1 MPPQRLPLRR
11 YVTPGLTLAALALA
25 GCTSYEAQP
34 PDLGAVLA
42 ELQSIAL
49 AEVDAEEV
57 APITTAFDASNGLTR
72 LEASALAVRRNP
84 GLRALRAQIGVAEA
98 GLVQAGLLADPVIG
112 WDGMDAA
119 AGAIVLGK
127 PESPSW
133 LAGFS
138 LTWTL
143 PRPGELDAKEGV
155 ARAGIQAAGARLIR
169 AEWLLVRD
177 VQLAYVR
184 LLAAR
189 ARAAQTRRLQA
200 IARRALD
207 FFARARQAGAAT
219 ALEAGLASAAATTVA
234 ADLLLAENAEV
245 QARQALNGLLGLPPE
260 LDWELEDPLG
270 PLPSDPLLGD
280 AAALV
285 RESLERRPDL
295 QQTLA
300 SYQRAEEALRLQVA
314 RQWPQLSIGTSF
326 SLQLP
331 IFSQL
336 NQPAIETATKARDA
350 ARAQLRAQ
358 IHEVRRAIWAAR
370 VEDEQ
375 AGALLAL
382 YRDRVAPQAEEILR
396 LTERA
401 FAAREVT
408 PLEILTA
415 QRQVLESQAR
425 FIDARL
431 RGAEAR
437 IRLES
442 ACGRLLP
449 TARTPLPP
457 SAETEEDSP

>member
-1 MPPQRLPLRR
+1 M
-11 YVTPGLTLAALALA
+11 
-25 GCTSYEAQP
+25 
-34 PDLGAVLA
+34 
-42 ELQSIAL
+42 
-49 AEVDAEEV
+49 
-57 APITTAFDASNGLTR
+57 
-72 LEASALAVRRNP
+72 
-84 GLRALRAQIGVAEA
+84 
-98 GLVQAGLLADPVIG
+98 
-112 WDGMDAA
+112 
-119 AGAIVLGK
+119 
-127 PESPSW
+127 
-133 LAGFS
+133 
-138 LTWTL
+138 
-143 PRPGELDAKEGV
+143 
-155 ARAGIQAAGARLIR
+155 
-169 AEWLLVRD
+169 
-177 VQLAYVR
+177 
-184 LLAAR
+184 
-189 ARAAQTRRLQA
+189 
-200 IARRALD
+200 
-207 FFARARQAGAAT
+207 
-219 ALEAGLASAAATTVA
+219 
-234 ADLLLAENAEV
+234 
-245 QARQALNGLLGLPPE
+245 GLPPE

-358 IHEVRRAIWAAR
+358 IHEVRRAIWATR

-375 AGALLAL
+375 ARALLAL